1 MLNRV
6 MIIGRL
12 GQDPQLKYTQTG
24 MPIATFS
31 VATDENFT
39 DREGNRQQ
47 RTEWFRVVVF
57 QKVAENCSR
66 FLHKG
71 SLVYVEG
78 SLQTRKWQDQQ
89 GVDHSLVEI
98 RAQRVDFLE
107 KRSAQQDDY
116 GRRSYASPEGGDAMG
131 GGYEGEQRAQP
142 QSAFQ
147 PQGSEERPPVFPQYA
162 AGEAVTGPSEQNV
175 FPSNADQQAES
186 NADQSQL
193 DKVPF

>member
-12 GQDPQLKYTQTG
+12 GQDPQLKYTQMG

-31 VATDENFT
+31 VATDESFT
-39 DREGNRQQ
+39 DRDGNRQQ

-57 QKVAENCSR
+57 QKAAENCSR
-66 FLHKG
+66 FLRKG

-98 RAQRVDFLE
+98 KAQRVDFLD
-107 KRSAQQDDY
+107 KRTVQQDDY
-116 GRRSYASPEGGDAMG
+116 GRRSYAAPEGNEAMG
-131 GGYEGEQRAQP
+131 GGYETEPQRPQP
-142 QSAFQ
+142 QGSFQ
-147 PQGSEERPPVFPQYA
+147 PQGSEERSPVFPQDPM
-162 AGEAVTGPSEQNV
+162 GEGTGPSEQNL
-175 FPSNADQQAES
+175 FPSNADQQGEA
-186 NADQSQL
+186 NQGQSQM

>member
-1 MLNRV
+1 M
-6 MIIGRL
+6 
-12 GQDPQLKYTQTG
+12 
-24 MPIATFS
+24 
-31 VATDENFT
+31 
-39 DREGNRQQ
+39 
-47 RTEWFRVVVF
+47 VVF

-107 KRSAQQDDY
+107 KRPAQQDDY
-116 GRRSYASPEGGDAMG
+116 RRPYNQQDAADATG
-131 GGYEGEQRAQP
+131 FEAEQPRPQP

-147 PQGSEERPPVFPQYA
+147 SQAGEERPPVFPQDA
-162 AGEAVTGPSEQNV
+162 MGEAMPGPSEHNV
-175 FPSNADQQAES
+175 FPSNADREAEAGQS
-186 NADQSQL
+186 KMDQ
-193 DKVPF
+193 VPF